1 MTVNHDVAGSS
12 PAVGAKTK
20 NHPIGWFFVLASVV
34 DLGSTT
40 SGLTATP
47 FAD

>member
-20 NHPIGWFFVLASVV
+20 NHPIGWFFVLAFIV
-34 DLGSTT
+34 DLESTT
-40 SGLTATP
+40 SGLIATAFT
-47 FAD
+47 D